1 MHQVYSF
8 SSFIFKGVG
17 KVLAHFMTEETEN
30 KGYVSLKW
38 QSWEWNSS
46 QHESE
51 NMKVAKLQVSDE
63 CIKYLWR
70 NIFMKAWENYTLKIT
85 VEYNLK
91 TSKKDFSKSPEF
103 LVK

>member
-1 MHQVYSF
+1 
-8 SSFIFKGVG
+8 
-17 KVLAHFMTEETEN
+17 MTEETEN

-63 CIKYLWR
+63 CIKYL
-70 NIFMKAWENYTLKIT
+70 
-85 VEYNLK
+85 
-91 TSKKDFSKSPEF
+91 
-103 LVK
+103 